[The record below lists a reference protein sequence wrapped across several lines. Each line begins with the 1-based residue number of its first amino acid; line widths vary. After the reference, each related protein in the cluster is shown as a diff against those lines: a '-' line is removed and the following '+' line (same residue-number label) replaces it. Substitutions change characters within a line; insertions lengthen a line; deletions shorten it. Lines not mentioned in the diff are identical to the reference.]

1 MMIVPFS
8 FIRMGISSGSVV
20 DPWRIFHKS
29 SIPCE
34 EKKKQHSMDT
44 KEPQKS
50 LKDFLG
56 PDSSKCTMRTGLPQ
70 CLSKFMQALKALLPT
85 VGCTMA
91 GLTLVVLILT
101 GCTPEKARFVRL
113 AAEQFSNQAL
123 IAVNAVEKTMQAEFA
138 PSARS
143 PREQT
148 DDFVAFLA
156 GLDLDRLRE
165 AGIELGFSNLEQAAD
180 PDVIGLDPAVKA
192 AREQYLTNLRTRY
205 ATFAETLQG
214 LEEGSFLSSEAVA
227 GSVKLA
233 NRLTSDM
240 AGLARHFAS
249 HPPRLLQQRSSLV
262 ADTLDIL
269 EQKALSRTLKEDRLA
284 FIKVRFDAIRR
295 AEQDLQREVVA
306 SSLKSAKMGLNV
318 QTMVEAYTR
327 LSGKAMQ
334 DLLLQAIRSVGSL
347 TGRGMPFLAAR
358 AEAVFRGIRADP
370 AFKAVAG
377 EVMSELRQTAEP

>member
-1 MMIVPFS
+1 
-8 FIRMGISSGSVV
+8 
-20 DPWRIFHKS
+20 
-29 SIPCE
+29 
-34 EKKKQHSMDT
+34 
-44 KEPQKS
+44 
-50 LKDFLG
+50 
-56 PDSSKCTMRTGLPQ
+56 
-70 CLSKFMQALKALLPT
+70 MQALKAHLPT

-91 GLTLVVLILT
+91 VLALVVLILT

-123 IAVNAVEKTMQAEFA
+123 IAVNAVEKTMQAEIA

-143 PREQT
+143 SREQT

-156 GLDLDRLRE
+156 GLDLDKLRE
-165 AGIELGFSNLEQAAD
+165 TGIELRFSNLEQAAD
-180 PDVIGLDPAVKA
+180 PEGIGLDPAVKA
-192 AREQYLTNLRTRY
+192 ARERYLTDLRTRY
-205 ATFAETLQG
+205 ATFAETLRG
-214 LEEGSFLSSEAVA
+214 LEQGSFLAAEAVEDTCR
-227 GSVKLA
+227 LA
-233 NRLTSDM
+233 TRLTADM
-240 AGLARHFAS
+240 AGLARHFAA

-269 EQKALSRTLKEDRLA
+269 EQETPSRSVKEDRLA

-347 TGRGMPFLAAR
+347 TGRDMPFLAAR
-358 AEAVFRGIRADP
+358 ADAVFYGISADP

-377 EVMSELRQTAEP
+377 EIMSELRQTAEP